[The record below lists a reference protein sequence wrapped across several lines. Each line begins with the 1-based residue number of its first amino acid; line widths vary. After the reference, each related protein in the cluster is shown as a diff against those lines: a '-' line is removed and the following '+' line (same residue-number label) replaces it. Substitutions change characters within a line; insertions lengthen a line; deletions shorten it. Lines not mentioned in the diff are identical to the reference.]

1 MPLDTHQF
9 TIKFRSFGQLGNP
22 AAIEGPEPTNA
33 TQFPRAISESNS
45 FGTVGFMSLLTKAKA
60 DARSRRGCLPR
71 EGEGLSLNLLYRTI
85 LAKSHSSR
93 ILMAAAFGAAYAAK
107 T

>member
-1 MPLDTHQF
+1 MLLDTHQF

-22 AAIEGPEPTNA
+22 AAIDGPEPTNA

-45 FGTVGFMSLLTKAKA
+45 FGTSGFMSLFAKAKP
-60 DARSRRGCLPR
+60 DTRGPGGCLPR
-71 EGEGLSLNLLYRTI
+71 EGERLSLNLLYRTI

-93 ILMAAAFGAAYAAK
+93 VLMAAAFGDAYAAK